1 MQAETL
7 MKTLVLFSSRPITV
21 HIAHNDIAIVKHM
34 EEAVLKF
41 GLGDWLR
48 YKEYLSKSNQIPSQ
62 IGFRVHRVPIW
73 TTGYDQWLENMCHC
87 KAFPSGRNSMR
98 NTHIKGSKNALR
110 CVLSIK
116 ESNFNAKI

>member
-34 EEAVLKF
+34 EETVLKF

-48 YKEYLSKSNQIPSQ
+48 YKECLSKCQN
-62 IGFRVHRVPIW
+62 PIESHLRLDSVSIE
-73 TTGYDQWLENMCHC
+73 Y
-87 KAFPSGRNSMR
+87 PSGLQDMIN
-98 NTHIKGSKNALR
+98 GW
-110 CVLSIK
+110 
-116 ESNFNAKI
+116 KICATARLFLQVEILCLVILIPRARKMHF

>member
-7 MKTLVLFSSRPITV
+7 MKTLVLFSSRPMTV

-48 YKEYLSKSNQIPSQ
+48 YKEYLSKCPNPIKSHQIPSQ

-87 KAFPSGRNSMR
+87 KAFPSGRNSLFSGGV
-98 NTHIKGSKNALR
+98 ILILR
-110 CVLSIK
+110 ARK
-116 ESNFNAKI
+116 MHF

>member
-48 YKEYLSKSNQIPSQ
+48 YKECPNVQIQSNPITDWIP
-62 IGFRVHRVPIW
+62 
-73 TTGYDQWLENMCHC
+73 
-87 KAFPSGRNSMR
+87 
-98 NTHIKGSKNALR
+98 
-110 CVLSIK
+110 
-116 ESNFNAKI
+116 

>member
-48 YKEYLSKSNQIPSQ
+48 
-62 IGFRVHRVPIW
+62 
-73 TTGYDQWLENMCHC
+73 
-87 KAFPSGRNSMR
+87 
-98 NTHIKGSKNALR
+98 
-110 CVLSIK
+110 
-116 ESNFNAKI
+116 

>member
-48 YKEYLSKSNQIPSQ
+48 YKEYLSKCPN
-62 IGFRVHRVPIW
+62 PIKSHLRLDSVSIE
-73 TTGYDQWLENMCHC
+73 Y
-87 KAFPSGRNSMR
+87 PSGLQDMINGWKICATARLFLQVE
-98 NTHIKGSKNALR
+98 ILCVILILR
-110 CVLSIK
+110 ARK
-116 ESNFNAKI
+116 MP